1 MSVLVALLLYIS
13 LSVRLSVL
21 ACYPIEYILCS
32 LIYVEHLC
40 CASPRKLEKAIVG
53 GFGALEVLYLVCVC
67 LSASESVFVCL

>member
-1 MSVLVALLLYIS
+1 MSVSVALLLYIS

-53 GFGALEVLYLVCVC
+53 ALEVLYLVCVC